1 MNKVKHWLSILA
13 VAIIGFGSF
22 SSAQAAPSPHD
33 MFVESESPLK
43 YAETVEAL
51 KAEMAADG
59 WSVLATHDLAEKL
72 AKKGHTVSPI
82 TIIEGC
88 SGKFSV
94 ILLKNDATRYVS
106 SLLPC
111 RLSVYET
118 STGKVI
124 ISRLNTTTM
133 GAQMEPAVAEVMDK
147 AGAGIEAVIARVLAK
162 K

>member
-1 MNKVKHWLSILA
+1 MNKFKQWLSVLA
-13 VAIIGFGSF
+13 VAAIGFGAF
-22 SSAQAAPSPHD
+22 SPVQAAPSPHD
-33 MFVESESPLK
+33 MFTESESPLK
-43 YAETVEAL
+43 FAETVEAL
-51 KAEMAADG
+51 KAEMTAEG
-59 WSVLATHDLAEKL
+59 WSILATHDLSAAL
-72 AKKGHTVSPI
+72 AKKGHNVLPV

-94 ILLKNDATRYVS
+94 VLLKNEQTRYVS

-118 STGKVI
+118 SGGKVI

-133 GAQMEPAVAEVMDK
+133 GAQMEPAVAEVMTK
-147 AGAGIEAVIARVLAK
+147 AGSSIEAIIAKILAK

>member
-1 MNKVKHWLSILA
+1 MNKIKRWLSILA
-13 VAIIGFGSF
+13 VAAIGFSVF
-22 SSAQAAPSPHD
+22 SPVQAAPSPRD
-33 MFVESESPLK
+33 LFLENESPLK

-59 WSVLATHDLAEKL
+59 WSVLATHDLSDAL
-72 AKKGHTVSPI
+72 AKKGHTVSPV

-94 ILLKNDATRYVS
+94 ILLKKDETRYVS

-118 STGKVI
+118 SAGKVI

-133 GAQMEPAVAEVMDK
+133 GAQMEPAVAEVMGK
-147 AGAGIEAVIARVLAK
+147 AGAGLEAVIAKVLARK
-162 K
+162 

>member
-1 MNKVKHWLSILA
+1 MNKIKQWLSILA
-13 VAIIGFGSF
+13 IAAIGFGAF
-22 SSAQAAPSPHD
+22 SPVQAAPSPRD
-33 MFVESESPLK
+33 LFLESESPLK

-51 KAEMAADG
+51 KAEMTADG
-59 WSVLATHDLAEKL
+59 WSVLATHDLSVAL
-72 AKKGHTVSPI
+72 AKKGHTVLPVS
-82 TIIEGC
+82 IIEGC

-94 ILLKNDATRYVS
+94 VLLKNDDTRYIS

-124 ISRLNTTTM
+124 ISRMNTEVM
-133 GAQMEPAVAEVMDK
+133 GAQMEPAVTEVMGK
-147 AGAGIEAVIARVLAK
+147 AGASLEVIIARVLSK